1 MTLESTWFLLIGVLL
16 TGYAILDGFDLGV
29 GFWHLFTKKDKDRRT
44 LLNAIGPVWDG
55 NEVWLLTG
63 GGAIFAAFPHVYA
76 TVFSGMYL
84 ALMLVLLA
92 LIFRA
97 VSLEFRSKEESP
109 GWRASWDVAFSLGS
123 ILPALLFGVAVGNIL
138 RGMPLDESMNFTGD
152 FFTLLNPYALVI
164 GLVGLAMFAMH
175 GALYLVLKTEGDLAD
190 RARIWGRKA
199 WGIFLILFIVGNVL
213 TFTMQSQLLKNYNET
228 PALWA
233 LYPLALLL
241 IVMTGVFNRKG
252 ADGKAFFFSCL
263 SIFSLIT
270 LCAVAIFPNLVP
282 ALNNPEL
289 SLTITNASSSALTL
303 KTMLILALIGMPIVI
318 GYTIWV
324 YRIFSG
330 KVKLNE
336 DSY

>member
-1 MTLESTWFLLIGVLL
+1 MTLQSTWFLLIGVLL

-29 GFWHLFTKKDKDRRT
+29 GFWHLFTRGDKERRT

-97 VSLEFRSKEESP
+97 VSLEFRSKDPSP
-109 GWRASWDVAFSLGS
+109 RWRSAWDVAFSLGS
-123 ILPALLFGVAVGNIL
+123 MLPALLFGVAVGNIL
-138 RGMPLDESMNFTGD
+138 RGLPLDESMNYTGS
-152 FFTLLNPYALVI
+152 FFTLLNPYALV
-164 GLVGLAMFAMH
+164 VGLIGFSMFATH
-175 GALYLVLKTEGDLAD
+175 GALYLVLKTEGDLAN
-190 RARIWGRKA
+190 RARTWARKA
-199 WGIFLILFIVGNVL
+199 WMVFVLLFLVGNVL
-213 TFTMQSQLLKNYNET
+213 TFATQSRLLANYNET
-228 PALWA
+228 PLLWVI
-233 LYPLALLL
+233 PVLAFGAIIL
-241 IVMTGVFNRKG
+241 TGIFNRTG
-252 ADGKAFFFSCL
+252 ADGKAFLFSCI
-263 SIFSLIT
+263 SILGLIT
-270 LCAVAIFPNLVP
+270 LCAVALFPNMVP
-282 ALNNPEL
+282 ALGRPEL